1 MQTAY
6 YLVLVP
12 MVYAA
17 FAVFVGGTV
26 WRLVQTVR
34 RPAHPTTLQ
43 IFPKKEPAWL
53 YAVWDTFLMPSIF
66 RHNPILW
73 FFLIVFHLAVLLLI
87 LGHLELFGDWPIFQV
102 VPHKVFLGRGFVGLA
117 AAVSV
122 LYLFFRRFHA
132 PVRDL
137 SVPEDYYLLILLF
150 LTIIF
155 GSQMDW
161 ARRWYD
167 YDVMG
172 VSAYRAYLWSL
183 VTLKPFVPDE
193 ILYSGHAFMLVL
205 HVFFANVFLMVFP
218 FTKMMHTFLALPMNL
233 LRRG

>member
-1 MQTAY
+1 MQTVY

-17 FAVFVGGTV
+17 FAVFIFGTA
-26 WRLVQTVR
+26 WRLVQTAR
-34 RPAHPTTLQ
+34 RPAHGATLQ
-43 IFPKKEPAWL
+43 IFPKKDPAWL
-53 YAVWDTFLMPSIF
+53 YAVADTFLMPSIL
-66 RHNPILW
+66 RHSPVLW
-73 FFLIVFHLAVLLLI
+73 FFLAVFHLAVALLI
-87 LGHLELFGDWPIFQV
+87 IGHLELFAQWRLLQI
-102 VPHKVFLGRGFVGLA
+102 VPHEVFLGKGFVGLA
-117 AAVSV
+117 AAVS
-122 LYLFFRRFHA
+122 LLFLFFRRFHA

-150 LTIIF
+150 LTVIF

-161 ARRWYD
+161 ARRWFD
-167 YDVMG
+167 YDVLG
-172 VSAYRAYLWSL
+172 VEAYRAYLWSL

-193 ILYSGHAFMLVL
+193 IVYSGHGFMLVL

-233 LRRG
+233 VKRG

>member
-17 FAVFVGGTV
+17 FAVFVLGTV
-26 WRLVQTVR
+26 WRLVQTAR

-53 YAVWDTFLMPSIF
+53 YAVGDTFLMPSIF
-66 RHNPILW
+66 RHSPVLW
-73 FFLIVFHLAVLLLI
+73 FFLAVFHVAVLLLI
-87 LGHLELFGDWPIFQV
+87 IGHLELFGDWPIFQL
-102 VPHKVFLGRGFVGLA
+102 VPHEVFLGRGFVGLA

-183 VTLKPFVPDE
+183 VMLKPFVPDE

-205 HVFFANVFLMVFP
+205 HVFFANLFLMVFP